1 MNELD
6 RLIAEQEKDM
16 NSDRVQR
23 DPFNKHSRSIKIN
36 SCDPA
41 VLDSIEMKN
50 HSPYGNEA
58 KSDIHKAAS
67 AYRE

>member
-1 MNELD
+1 MSELEK
-6 RLIAEQEKDM
+6 LIAEQAKDDK
-16 NSDRVQR
+16 SRHAPR
-23 DPFNKHSRSIKIN
+23 DPFNRGKGTTKIFAV
-36 SCDPA
+36 DPA